1 MLLCGQYLGKGIAMT
16 HNLKIETP
24 YFEAVVDNLK
34 TFEIRYNDR
43 NFQVGDFITLEEITE
58 EREYTGRTVS
68 GVITCMTDYQ
78 QQEGYIVFSFI
89 KI

>member
-1 MLLCGQYLGKGIAMT
+1 MT
-16 HNLKIETP
+16 HNLKIDKQ
-24 YFEAVVDNLK
+24 FFVDILDDLK

-58 EREYTGRTVS
+58 EREYTGRKVS
-68 GVITCMTDYQ
+68 GIITYMTDYQ

>member
-1 MLLCGQYLGKGIAMT
+1 MT
-16 HNLKIETP
+16 HNLKIDKQ
-24 YFEAVVDNLK
+24 FFSAILNNLK

-43 NFQVGDFITLEEITE
+43 NFQVGDFITLEEVTE
-58 EREYTGRTVS
+58 DSEYTGRKVS
-68 GVITCMTDYQ
+68 GVITYMTDYQ